1 MAEQKPT
8 GTILV
13 AGAGISGVKAAIEL
27 AESGYKVILTDDSPQ
42 MGGILAKLDYQFP
55 TDHCGMCRMLP
66 LVGREYASQY
76 CMRKSLFHENIEIL
90 PFTEITSV
98 SGDGGNYQVDL
109 LKKARFIDPAIC
121 NEMGACL
128 EVCPVEVAD
137 EFNQG
142 LTTRKAIYQ
151 PVPHSTPKMLLIDKE
166 ACTRCGECLKVCTT
180 GAINLE
186 AEDQAETRQVH
197 GIILASGVKLYNTKE
212 FEDAKSYAVSPDV
225 VTSLAFERMMSGSG
239 TYQSNEIRRPSDG
252 RPAKNIAWIQCM
264 GSRNRRQNRDYCS
277 SICCMFA
284 LKEAVLAKEKGGPE
298 VDTTIF
304 YMDMRTFGKGFQQY
318 RDKAV
323 DEQGVK
329 LIRCR
334 VQGVM
339 ARPDGNLQ
347 IRYFDPDTN
356 EFFVKEYDLVVM
368 STGQIPFETHKKWA
382 DLMQAPL
389 DERGLL
395 ATEQASKV
403 RVAGKPGL
411 LLCGSLMGLTDIS
424 EAMTSGIAAAGE
436 ATKFLTALGAGKMQ
450 EEEIPEPAARGR
462 ELPLVSVAL
471 CRCGEKPGAAGLDYE
486 LLSTTLKGYPGVGA
500 VQVVDSLCK
509 ADGEAALVDLLGTT
523 ACNRLL
529 IGACQP
535 FMYRRKLKNEAR
547 KAGFNSSMVEIFDLF
562 GMARRG
568 MVEPSNGDWTSRAA
582 WDVKADIEKLKFKP
596 DMQVSPLPI
605 NQTALVVGGGLGGM
619 HAALSLAD
627 RGVPVHLVEKAAHLG
642 GYLGTRVEHTVDGL
656 APIAMATDMKLR
668 VFENKKITVHLNCE
682 VESTVGTLGCFES
695 KLHCQDSEEDTYL
708 RHGAVIMATGGHE
721 GATTEYGYGASE
733 TVLTQAELKQG
744 LASGDIDAGELE
756 TVVMIQCVGSR
767 QKGGRPYCS
776 RICCM
781 GAIANALKIKEKN
794 PEARVFILYR
804 DIMTYGF
811 YEQYYTQARSAGII
825 FMNYSLDD
833 KPQVEMVEGKPV
845 VIFMDPALQEE
856 TELSADLLVL
866 STGVDPEESN
876 QRLADAFRVSVTED
890 GFLAEADSKWRP
902 IEFQKVGLYLAGT
915 AHSPMPL
922 KSVLLQAEA
931 AAQKAYTY
939 LSGREVHTA
948 AVTSLVK
955 DALCVRCQRCVNICP
970 YGARSY
976 NEADKCIEIDA
987 AACQACGM
995 CAVECQNNAAEVRG
1009 WSDKQLMATI
1019 DVKLMDSTLSCL
1031 SDGKSDLRQNL

>member
-1 MAEQKPT
+1 MAEKKPT
-8 GTILV
+8 GTVLV
-13 AGAGISGVKAAIEL
+13 AGAGISGIKAAIEL

-90 PFTEITSV
+90 PFTKITSV
-98 SGDGGNYQVDL
+98 SGDAGNYKVDL
-109 LKKARFIDPAIC
+109 LKMARSIDPAIC
-121 NEMGACL
+121 NEMGECL
-128 EVCPVEVAD
+128 DVCPVEVPD

-142 LTTRKAIYQ
+142 LTKRKAIYQ
-151 PVPHSTPKMLLIDKE
+151 AVPHNTPKLLLIDKQ

-180 GAINLE
+180 NAINLD
-186 AEDQAETRQVH
+186 AEDEVETREVH
-197 GIILASGVKLYNTKE
+197 SIILASGVKLYNTQE

-225 VTSLAFERMMSGSG
+225 VTSLAFERMLSGSG
-239 TYQSNEIRRPSDG
+239 TYQGDVIRRPSDG

-264 GSRNRRQNRDYCS
+264 GSRNRRQKRDYCS

-323 DEQGVK
+323 DEHGVK

-339 ARPDGNLQ
+339 LKPDGSLQ
-347 IRYFDPDTN
+347 MRYLDPETN
-356 EFFVKEYDLVVM
+356 EFFVKDYDLVVL

-382 DLMQAPL
+382 DLMNAPL
-389 DERGLL
+389 DSRGLL
-395 ATEQASKV
+395 DTEQSSKV

-411 LLCGSLMGLTDIS
+411 FLCGSLMGLTDVS

-436 ATKFLTALGAGKMQ
+436 ATKFLTALGVDTMQ
-450 EEEIPEPAARGR
+450 EEEIAEPAAHRR

-471 CRCGEKPGAAGLDYE
+471 CKCGEKTGTEGLDYE
-486 LLSTTLKGYPGVGA
+486 LLSAELKRYPGVGA
-500 VQVVDSLCK
+500 IHVIDSICK
-509 ADGEAALVDLLGTT
+509 PDGETALVDILGETK
-523 ACNRLL
+523 CNRLL

-535 FMYRRKLKNEAR
+535 FMYRRKLKNSAR
-547 KAGFNSSMVEIFDLF
+547 QAGFNSSMVEIFDLF
-562 GMARRG
+562 GIARRG
-568 MVEPSNGDWTSRAA
+568 MVEPSTGDWTLRAA
-582 WDVKADIEKLKFKP
+582 REVKSDIEKLKFKP
-596 DMQVSPLPI
+596 ELQVSTLPI
-605 NQTALVVGGGLGGM
+605 NQTALVIGGGIGGM
-619 HAALSLAD
+619 QAALSLAD
-627 RGVPVHLVEKAAHLG
+627 RGVPVHLVEKEAHLG
-642 GYLGTRVEHTVDGL
+642 GYLGTQVEHTVDGL

-668 VFENKKITVHLNCE
+668 VFESKNITVHLNCE
-682 VESTVGTLGCFES
+682 VEKTVGTLGCFES
-695 KLHCQDSEEDTYL
+695 KLHCKDSDENTYL
-708 RHGAVIMATGGHE
+708 HHGVVIMATGAHE

-733 TVLTQAELKQG
+733 TVLTQAELKKG
-744 LASGDIDAGELE
+744 LASGDIDASEVE
-756 TVVMIQCVGSR
+756 NVVMIQCVGSR
-767 QKGGRPYCS
+767 QKEGRRYCS

-781 GAIANALKIKEKN
+781 GAIGNALTIKEKN
-794 PEARVFILYR
+794 PDARVFILYR
-804 DIMTYGF
+804 DMMTYGF
-811 YEQYYTQARSAGII
+811 YEQYYTKARSAGII

-845 VIFMDPALQEE
+845 VKFMDPVLKEE
-856 TELSADLLVL
+856 MELPADLLVL

-876 QRLADAFRVSVTED
+876 QRLAEAFGVSLTED

-948 AVTSLVK
+948 AVTSMVK
-955 DALCVRCQRCVNICP
+955 DALCIRCQRCVNICP

-976 NEADKCIEIDA
+976 DEVDRCIKVDA

-1009 WSDKQLMATI
+1009 WSDKQLMAVI
-1019 DVKLMDSTLSCL
+1019 DAKLMDVLLSSTV
-1031 SDGKSDLRQNL
+1031 G

>member
-1 MAEQKPT
+1 MAEKKPT
-8 GTILV
+8 GTVLV
-13 AGAGISGVKAAIEL
+13 AGAGISGIKAAIEL

-90 PFTEITSV
+90 PFTEISSV
-98 SGDGGNYQVDL
+98 SGDAGNYKVDL
-109 LKKARFIDPAIC
+109 LKKARLIDPAIC
-121 NEMGACL
+121 NEMGECL
-128 EVCPVEVAD
+128 DVCPVEVPD

-142 LTTRKAIYQ
+142 LTMRKAIYQ
-151 PVPHSTPKMLLIDKE
+151 AVPHNTPKLLLIDKQ

-180 GAINLE
+180 GAINLD
-186 AEDQAETRQVH
+186 AEDEVQTREVH
-197 GIILASGVKLYNTKE
+197 SIILASGVKLYNTQE

-225 VTSLAFERMMSGSG
+225 VTSLAFERMLSGSG
-239 TYQSNEIRRPSDG
+239 TYQGDVIRRPSDG
-252 RPAKNIAWIQCM
+252 KPAKNIAWIQCM
-264 GSRNRRQNRDYCS
+264 GSRNRRQKRDYCS

-318 RDKAV
+318 RDQAV
-323 DEQGVK
+323 DEHGVK

-339 ARPDGNLQ
+339 LKPDGSLQ
-347 IRYFDPDTN
+347 MRYLDPETN
-356 EFFVKEYDLVVM
+356 EFFVKDYDLVVM
-368 STGQIPFETHKKWA
+368 STGQVPFETHKKWA
-382 DLMQAPL
+382 DLMNAPL
-389 DERGLL
+389 DARGLL
-395 ATEQASKV
+395 ATEPSSKV
-403 RVAGKPGL
+403 RVAGRPGL
-411 LLCGSLMGLTDIS
+411 FLCGSLMGLTDVS

-436 ATKFLTALGAGKMQ
+436 ATKFLTALGVDALQ
-450 EEEIPEPAARGR
+450 EEEIAEPAAHRR
-462 ELPLVSVAL
+462 ELPLVSVTL
-471 CRCGEKPGAAGLDYE
+471 CKCGEKTGAAGLDYE
-486 LLSTTLKGYPGVGA
+486 LLSAELQRYPGVGA
-500 VQVVDSLCK
+500 VQVIDSICK
-509 ADGEAALVDLLGTT
+509 ADGETALADLLGTT
-523 ACNRLL
+523 KCNRLL

-535 FMYRRKLKNEAR
+535 FMYRRKLKNAAR
-547 KAGFNSSMVEIFDLF
+547 QAGFNSSLVEIFDLF
-562 GMARRG
+562 GIARRG
-568 MVEPSNGDWTSRAA
+568 LVEPSTEDWTLRTAA
-582 WDVKADIEKLKFKP
+582 EVKADIQKLKFKP
-596 DMQVSPLPI
+596 DLQVSTLPI
-605 NQTALVVGGGLGGM
+605 NQTALVIGGGIGGM
-619 HAALSLAD
+619 QAALSLAD
-627 RGVPVHLVEKAAHLG
+627 RGVSVHLVEKAAHLG
-642 GYLGTRVEHTVDGL
+642 GYLGTQVEHTLDGL
-656 APIAMATDMKLR
+656 APIALATDMKLK
-668 VFENKKITVHLNCE
+668 VFENKNITVHLNCE
-682 VESTVGTLGCFES
+682 VEKTVGTLGSFES
-695 KLHCQDSEEDTYL
+695 KLQCQDSGDNTYL
-708 RHGAVIMATGGHE
+708 RHGVVIMATGAHE

-733 TVLTQAELKQG
+733 TVLTQAELKKG
-744 LASGDIDAGELE
+744 LASGDIDAGVLE
-756 TVVMIQCVGSR
+756 NVVMIQCVGSR
-767 QKGGRPYCS
+767 QKEGRPYCS
-776 RICCM
+776 RICCL
-781 GAIANALKIKEKN
+781 GAIGNALTIKEKN

-811 YEQYYTQARSAGII
+811 YEQYYTKARSTGII

-833 KPQVEMVEGKPV
+833 KPQVEMVDGKPV
-845 VIFMDPALQEE
+845 VKFMDPVLKEE
-856 TELSADLLVL
+856 LELPVDLLVL

-876 QRLADAFRVSVTED
+876 QRLAEAFGVSLTED

-948 AVTSLVK
+948 AVTSMVK
-955 DALCVRCQRCVNICP
+955 DALCIRCQRCVNICP

-976 NEADKCIEIDA
+976 DEVERCIKVDA

-1019 DVKLMDSTLSCL
+1019 DAKLMDSLFSSTV
-1031 SDGKSDLRQNL
+1031 R

>member
-1 MAEQKPT
+1 MAEKKPT
-8 GTILV
+8 GTVLV
-13 AGAGISGVKAAIEL
+13 AGAGISGIKAAIEL
-27 AESGYKVILTDDSPQ
+27 AESGYKVVLVDDSPQ

-90 PFTEITSV
+90 PFTQITSV
-98 SGDGGNYQVDL
+98 SGDGGNYKVEL
-109 LKKARFIDPAIC
+109 LKKARFVDPAIC
-121 NEMGACL
+121 NEMGECID
-128 EVCPVEVAD
+128 VCPVEVPD
-137 EFNQG
+137 EFNHG

-151 PVPHSTPKMLLIDKE
+151 AVPHNTPKMLLIDKE
-166 ACTRCGECLKVCTT
+166 ACTRCGKCLEVCTT
-180 GAINLE
+180 NAINLD
-186 AEDQAETRQVH
+186 AEDEVQTREVH
-197 GIILASGVKLYNTKE
+197 AIILAAGVKLYNTQE

-225 VTSLAFERMMSGSG
+225 VTALAFERMMSGSG
-239 TYQSNEIRRPSDG
+239 SYQGDVIRRPSDG

-264 GSRNRRQNRDYCS
+264 GSRNRRHNRDYCS

-298 VDTTIF
+298 VETTIF
-304 YMDMRTFGKGFQQY
+304 YMDMRTFGKGFQRY
-318 RDKAV
+318 RDEAV
-323 DEQGVK
+323 DEHGVK

-339 ARPDGNLQ
+339 LKPDGSLE
-347 IRYFDPDTN
+347 IRYFDPETN
-356 EFFVKEYDLVVM
+356 EFVVQDYDLVVM
-368 STGQIPFETHKKWA
+368 STGQVPFETHKKWA
-382 DLMQAPL
+382 DLVHAPL
-389 DERGLL
+389 DSRGLL
-395 ATEQASKV
+395 DTEVSSKV
-403 RVAGKPGL
+403 KVAGKPGL
-411 LLCGSLMGLTDIS
+411 FLCGSLMGLTDVS

-436 ATKFLTALGAGKMQ
+436 AAKYLTTLGVDTVP
-450 EEEIPEPAARGR
+450 EEKIAEPDTHSR

-471 CRCGEKPGAAGLDYE
+471 CKCGEKAGAEGLDYE
-486 LLSTTLKGYPGVGA
+486 LLSAELKRYPGVGA
-500 VQVVDSLCK
+500 IQVIDSLCK
-509 ADGEAALVDLLGTT
+509 ADGETALVDLLGETR
-523 ACNRLL
+523 CNRLL

-535 FMYRRKLKNEAR
+535 FMYRRKLKDDAR

-562 GMARRG
+562 GIARRG
-568 MVEPSNGDWTSRAA
+568 MVEPSTGNLTLRTAGEI
-582 WDVKADIEKLKFKP
+582 KADIEKLKFKP
-596 DMQVSPLPI
+596 SLQVSTLPI
-605 NQTALVVGGGLGGM
+605 NQTALVIGGGLGGM
-619 HAALSLAD
+619 QAALSLAD

-642 GYLGTRVEHTVDGL
+642 GYLGTQVEHTIDGL
-656 APIAMATDMKLR
+656 SPVAMATEMKLR
-668 VFENKKITVHLNCE
+668 VFESKNITVHLNCE
-682 VESTVGTLGCFES
+682 IENTVGTLGSFES
-695 KLHCQDSEEDTYL
+695 KLVCQESGENTYL
-708 RHGAVIMATGGHE
+708 RHGVVIMATGAHE

-733 TVLTQAELKQG
+733 TVLTQAELRKG
-744 LASGDIDAGELE
+744 LTSGDIDAGELE
-756 TVVMIQCVGSR
+756 NVVMIQCVGSR
-767 QKGGRPYCS
+767 QKDGRRYCS

-781 GAIANALKIKEKN
+781 GAIANALKIKELN

-811 YEQYYTQARSAGII
+811 YEQYYTKARAAGII
-825 FMNYSLDD
+825 FMNYNLED

-845 VIFMDPALQEE
+845 VTFMDPVLNEE
-856 TELSADLLVL
+856 MQLPADLLVL

-876 QRLADAFRVSVTED
+876 QRLADAFKVSLTED

-922 KSVLLQAEA
+922 RSVLLQAEA

-948 AVTSLVK
+948 AVISLVK
-955 DALCVRCQRCVNICP
+955 DALCIRCQRCVNICP

-976 NEADKCIEIDA
+976 NEAEKCIEIDA

-1009 WSDKQLMATI
+1009 WSDKQLMAAI
-1019 DVKLMDSTLSCL
+1019 DAKLMDSLLS
-1031 SDGKSDLRQNL
+1031 STVG

>member
-8 GTILV
+8 GTVLV
-13 AGAGISGVKAAIEL
+13 AGAGISGIKAAIEL

-42 MGGILAKLDYQFP
+42 IGGILAKLDYQFP

-76 CMRKSLFHENIEIL
+76 CMRKSLFHEHIEIL

-98 SGDGGNYQVDL
+98 TGEGGNYKVEL
-109 LKKARFIDPAIC
+109 LKKARYIDPAVC
-121 NEMGACL
+121 NEMGNCID
-128 EVCPVEVAD
+128 VCPVEVED
-137 EFNQG
+137 EFNHG
-142 LTTRKAIYQ
+142 LTKRKAVYQ
-151 PVPHSTPKMLLIDKE
+151 AVPHNTPRMLLIDKQ
-166 ACTRCGECLKVCTT
+166 ACTRCGECLKVCST
-180 GAINLE
+180 GAINLD
-186 AEDQAETRQVH
+186 AEDEVETREVH
-197 GIILASGVKLYNTKE
+197 AIILASGVKLYNTQE

-225 VTSLAFERMMSGSG
+225 VTALAFERMLSG
-239 TYQSNEIRRPSDG
+239 TGSYQGDVIRRPSDG
-252 RPAKNIAWIQCM
+252 KPVKNIAWIQCM
-264 GSRNRRQNRDYCS
+264 GSRNRRQKRDYCS

-323 DEQGVK
+323 DEHGVK

-339 ARPDGNLQ
+339 RKPDGQLQ
-347 IRYFDPDTN
+347 IRYIDPETN
-356 EFFVKEYDLVVM
+356 EFFVKDYDLVVL
-368 STGQIPFETHKKWA
+368 STGQIPYETHKHWA
-382 DLMQAPL
+382 ELTNAPL

-395 ATEQASKV
+395 ATEPSSKI
-403 RVAGKPGL
+403 RIAGKPGL
-411 LLCGSLMGLTDIS
+411 FLCGSLMGLTDVS

-436 ATKFLTALGAGKMQ
+436 ATKFLTTLGVDKVK
-450 EEEIPEPAARGR
+450 EEEIPEPATHSR
-462 ELPLVSVAL
+462 ELPLVLVAL
-471 CRCGEKPGAAGLDYE
+471 CQCGEKPGAEGLDYE
-486 LLSTTLKGYPGVGA
+486 LLSAELLSHPGVGS
-500 VQVVDSLCK
+500 VQIVDSLCRG
-509 ADGEAALVDLLGTT
+509 DGGGGLDQILGQTN
-523 ACNRLL
+523 CNRLL

-562 GMARRG
+562 GRARKG
-568 MVEPSNGDWTSRAA
+568 MVEPSTEDWTLQAA
-582 WDVKADIEKLKFKP
+582 GEIKADIEKLKFKP
-596 DMQVSPLPI
+596 DLQVSTLPI
-605 NQTALVVGGGLGGM
+605 NQTALVIGGGLGGM

-627 RGVPVHLVEKAAHLG
+627 RGVPVHLVEREAQLG
-642 GYLGTRVEHTVDGL
+642 GYLGNQVEQTVDGL
-656 APIAMATDMKLR
+656 APIAMATAIKLK
-668 VFENKKITVHLNCE
+668 VFENKNITVHLNCE
-682 VESTVGTLGCFES
+682 VEKTVGTLGSFES
-695 KLHCQDSEEDTYL
+695 KLHCKDSGENTYL
-708 RHGAVIMATGGHE
+708 HHGVAILATGGHE
-721 GATTEYGYGASE
+721 GATSEYGYGTSDA
-733 TVLTQAELKQG
+733 VLTQGELKKG

-756 TVVMIQCVGSR
+756 NVVMIQCVGSR
-767 QKGGRPYCS
+767 QPEGRRYCS

-781 GAIANALKIKEKN
+781 GAIGNALKIKEKN
-794 PEARVFILYR
+794 PEARIFILYR

-811 YEQYYTQARSAGII
+811 YEQFYSKARSAGII
-825 FMNYSLDD
+825 FISYNLDN
-833 KPQVEMVEGKPV
+833 KPQVEMLEGKPV
-845 VIFMDPALQEE
+845 VKFTDPILREE
-856 TELSADLLVL
+856 MELPADLVVL

-876 QRLADAFRVSVTED
+876 RQLAEAFNVSLTED
-890 GFLAEADSKWRP
+890 GFFAEADSKWRP

-922 KSVLLQAEA
+922 RGVLLQAEA

-948 AVTSLVK
+948 AVTSVVK
-955 DALCVRCQRCVNICP
+955 DALCIRCQRCVHICP

-976 NEADKCIEIDA
+976 NEADKCIDIDA

-1009 WSDKQLMATI
+1009 WNDKQLMAVI
-1019 DVKLMDSTLSCL
+1019 DAKLMEFHVPSAL
-1031 SDGKSDLRQNL
+1031 G